1 VTDPRGGAEKTP
13 GQRSLKLSVE
23 RAEKDS
29 MTWARRAFAAGAIA
43 AVAAASLAVAVLAL
57 VVAASI

>member
-1 VTDPRGGAEKTP
+1 VEKTP
-13 GQRSLKLSVE
+13 GQRTLKLTVG
-23 RAEKDS
+23 RAEKVS
-29 MTWARRAFAAGAIA
+29 MIWARRAFAAGAIA